1 MNFSVSSATLL
12 THLQAISRVINSKN
26 TLPILD
32 NFLFNLHDG
41 VLTITAADMETTMTT
56 NVTLNSSEGSGLV
69 ALSAKI
75 LMDTLKEFSDE
86 PLNFDINDSNYMMKI
101 TSVANN
107 GKYEFIGQNA
117 DEFPKMR
124 DLDEGSSRIAI
135 PANVLNMGI
144 TATAFA
150 TSESETHPIMGGIY
164 FDITTENITFVA
176 TDGRKLV
183 RIKSTA
189 AKGDSNTSF
198 VLPKKPIALLKAILP
213 KEAGDVEVTFDS
225 KNVCFKMSDYQ
236 LVCRLIEGNYPNY
249 NAVIPTNNPKKAV
262 IERTALLNAL
272 RRVAVYASQSTNLV
286 KIDFENNQLT
296 CSAQDFDFSISAEES
311 LSCSYEGEPIKI
323 GFKCSI
329 MIDMLNNLNSDNVAM
344 EMSDPARAGL
354 LLPLEQSETE
364 DVLMLLM
371 PMQLAD

>member
-56 NVTLNSSEGSGLV
+56 TVTLNSSEGSGLV

-124 DLDEGSSRIAI
+124 ELDENNSRIII
-135 PANVLNMGI
+135 PSNVLNMGI

-183 RIKSTA
+183 RIKSTST
-189 AKGDSNTSF
+189 KGESNNSF
-198 VLPKKPIALLKAILP
+198 VLPKKPIALLKAVLS
-213 KEAGDVEVTFDS
+213 KEPGDVEVRFDS
-225 KNVCFKMSDYQ
+225 KNVYFKLSDYQ

-249 NAVIPTNNPKKAV
+249 NAVIPTNNPNKAV

-286 KIDFENNQLT
+286 KMDFENNQLT

-329 MIDMLNNLNSDNVAM
+329 MIDMLNNLTSDNVAM

-354 LLPLEQSETE
+354 LLPLEQNGTE